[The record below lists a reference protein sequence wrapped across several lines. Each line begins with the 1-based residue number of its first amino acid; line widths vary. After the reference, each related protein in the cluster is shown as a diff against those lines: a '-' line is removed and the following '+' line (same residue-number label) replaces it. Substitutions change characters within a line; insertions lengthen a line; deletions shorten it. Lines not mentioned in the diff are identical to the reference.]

1 MFYDLRLS
9 VSFAPLS
16 ETLFRI
22 KIAAEKGVKR
32 NENKNDCFFNG
43 SFTSESSQSSTES
56 ETPVE
61 NEKKEVE
68 TTPVAVQESEPEKQ
82 EETTEKKT
90 VNSEQPQTVSETEQA
105 VQSATQLN
113 EADKTENSVSKPQ
126 PDIPEESEAPMPTE
140 TEETTS
146 KAEIDFDIDYWI
158 SFAKDYAQSVGL
170 QLDSEAVYCWDN
182 PIRAGAHCKYL
193 ERDIHSRLDRYKAD
207 EEITAVWIWAE
218 EVSDGIYDI
227 YIGYA

>member
-1 MFYDLRLS
+1 MKTKLILLAFS
-9 VSFAPLS
+9 VALLLILLAGCNNTPS
-16 ETLFRI
+16 
-22 KIAAEKGVKR
+22 
-32 NENKNDCFFNG
+32 NEDKPQPF
-43 SFTSESSQSSTES
+43 SSSESSQSSTES
-56 ETPVE
+56 EMPVG

-68 TTPVAVQESEPEKQ
+68 TTPEAVQESEPEKQ

-105 VQSATQLN
+105 VQPATQLN
-113 EADKTENSVSKPQ
+113 EADKTEQSVSKPQ
-126 PDIPEESEAPMPTE
+126 PDIPEESEKPIPTE

-146 KAEIDFDIDYWI
+146 EAEIDFDIDYWI

-193 ERDIHSRLDRYKAD
+193 ERDIHSRLNRYKAD

>member
-1 MFYDLRLS
+1 MKTKTIVFLLALLLIVFAGCNNAPPNEDKPQPFSFSES
-9 VSFAPLS
+9 VQS
-16 ETLFRI
+16 
-22 KIAAEKGVKR
+22 
-32 NENKNDCFFNG
+32 
-43 SFTSESSQSSTES
+43 TSESEAPAGKES
-56 ETPVE
+56 
-61 NEKKEVE
+61 KEVE
-68 TTPVAVQESEPEKQ
+68 TTPEAVQESEPEKQ
-82 EETTEKKT
+82 EETTETDT
-90 VNSEQPQTVSETEQA
+90 VSSEQPQTVSETEQA
-105 VQSATQLN
+105 VQPGTQLN
-113 EADKTENSVSKPQ
+113 KAEKTEHSVSKPQ
-126 PDIPEESEAPMPTE
+126 PDIPEESEEPTPTE

-146 KAEIDFDIDYWI
+146 EAEIAFDIDYWI

>member
-1 MFYDLRLS
+1 MK
-9 VSFAPLS
+9 
-16 ETLFRI
+16 TT
-22 KIAAEKGVKR
+22 KIAFLTALLLVVLAGCNNAPP
-32 NENKNDCFFNG
+32 NEDTPQPF
-43 SFTSESSQSSTES
+43 SFSESVQSTSES
-56 ETPVE
+56 ETPAGKE
-61 NEKKEVE
+61 SKEVE
-68 TTPVAVQESEPEKQ
+68 TTPEAVQEVKPEKQ
-82 EETTEKKT
+82 EETTETDT
-90 VNSEQPQTVSETEQA
+90 VSSEQPQTVSETEQA
-105 VQSATQLN
+105 VQSVTQLN

-193 ERDIHSRLDRYKAD
+193 ERDIHSRLNRYKAD